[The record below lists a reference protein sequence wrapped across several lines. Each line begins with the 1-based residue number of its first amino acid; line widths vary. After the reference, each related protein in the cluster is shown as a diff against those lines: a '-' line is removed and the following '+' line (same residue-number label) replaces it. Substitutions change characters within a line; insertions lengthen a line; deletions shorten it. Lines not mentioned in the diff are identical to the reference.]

1 MVQWIEGN
9 GALEKVLDE
18 LTSIDKYAIDTE
30 FHREK
35 TYFPQLALVQISWG
49 DRIVLIDPLSIDT
62 HRLGR
67 LFDSNALAVVHA
79 AQQDLEVLKHACGI
93 APRHIFDTQLSA
105 GFLGYSTPSLSSL
118 VQSEFKVMLPKAD
131 RLTNWLQRPLSA
143 AQIAYAAS
151 DVEYLLQ
158 LHELLSERL
167 TTQGRREWAEQA
179 CEELRTRPYGPVEP
193 EMAWLRIKEVRA
205 LRGRARGVAQSV
217 AEWRERRAMAADIP
231 PRRVISDMALL
242 AIAQKMP
249 NSEAELL
256 QSRGVEARQLGGNV
270 IRELLEAVGRGS
282 TRDQRMP
289 VSDSEDVERD
299 LRPAVTLISAWVGE
313 LARQHHIDVALLATR
328 SDITALLRNQPD
340 ARLALGWRAHIVG
353 DDIKRL
359 VSGRAGLT
367 FGSSGGLRLLD
378 TDPMSRKAFE
388 DR

>member
-1 MVQWIEGN
+1 
-9 GALEKVLDE
+9 
-18 LTSIDKYAIDTE
+18 
-30 FHREK
+30 
-35 TYFPQLALVQISWG
+35 
-49 DRIVLIDPLSIDT
+49 
-62 HRLGR
+62 
-67 LFDSNALAVVHA
+67 
-79 AQQDLEVLKHACGI
+79 
-93 APRHIFDTQLSA
+93 
-105 GFLGYSTPSLSSL
+105 
-118 VQSEFKVMLPKAD
+118 AD

-256 QSRGVEARQLGGNV
+256 QSRGVEARQLGGN
-270 IRELLEAVGRGS
+270 IIHELLEAVSRGS

-359 VSGRAGLT
+359 VSGKAGLT
-367 FGSSGGLRLLD
+367 FDSRGGLRLLD